1 LHQHFNVLR
10 SLSLLT
16 VWLFNSLAKDIS
28 TKAARKI
35 SVKLTTKAQSCNPI
49 LPNQFFSSGDN
60 PIKEIKS
67 SKIINWF

>member
-1 LHQHFNVLR
+1 
-10 SLSLLT
+10 
-16 VWLFNSLAKDIS
+16 LAKNIS

-60 PIKEIKS
+60 PIK
-67 SKIINWF
+67 